1 MVGRH
6 RPTRDIRQALVL
18 AQEAGGDV
26 GDGLESSS
34 VVSAIADDSVT
45 TAVAEG
51 TIAYAADVNPNA
63 ISAVAARRGGGVAS
77 EDGGVERV
85 ERPLAFVKT
94 AAAVSAVIQSPEM
107 RTAIQAA
114 SVEGVAG
121 LESTV
126 AASSSTL
133 LADMGDADK
142 LSAAVT
148 EAEASVAVAIP
159 EIAAAAVAA
168 AAVHRAAA
176 AFGDPVERRA
186 GDRARF
192 GLAGIEL
199 GGVHRRA
206 LRRVGVP
213 CRGAAVLAA

>member
-1 MVGRH
+1 MWVVRAFGLDDSTGSTLDKTDYLALAVSETSGDAANVFVTASTCANVIATLTALLTPACGGAAAAERFVVDAIGR
-6 RPTRDIRQALVL
+6 RVISAQTSSSRRRL
-18 AQEAGGDV
+18 AATSAMD
-26 GDGLESSS
+26 LESSS

-63 ISAVAARRGGGVAS
+63 ISAVASAS
-77 EDGGVERV
+77 AAAASHPRTAASAVGD
-85 ERPLAFVKT
+85 PLAFVKT

-142 LSAAVT
+142 LA
-148 EAEASVAVAIP
+148 P
-159 EIAAAAVAA
+159 
-168 AAVHRAAA
+168 
-176 AFGDPVERRA
+176 RR
-186 GDRARF
+186 
-192 GLAGIEL
+192 
-199 GGVHRRA
+199 
-206 LRRVGVP
+206 
-213 CRGAAVLAA
+213 